1 MLVGG
6 RGGCRRLTILGERD
20 VGKYGTGCQE
30 GKVTETWQK
39 YA

>member
-6 RGGCRRLTILGERD
+6 RGGCPRMTILEGRD

-30 GKVTETWQK
+30 GKVTETLHK
-39 YA
+39 S